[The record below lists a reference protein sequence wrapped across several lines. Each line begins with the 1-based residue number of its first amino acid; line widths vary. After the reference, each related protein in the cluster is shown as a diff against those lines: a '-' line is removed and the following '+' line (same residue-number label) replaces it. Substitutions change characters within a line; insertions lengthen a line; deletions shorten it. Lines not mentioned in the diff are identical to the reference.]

1 MITLEKAKR
10 ALVASEKKASELGI
24 AVTTFIVDD
33 HGVVLAVS
41 RMDGAILISP
51 TFASA
56 KAFTSATL
64 GAPTEGLGQY
74 AGEGKP
80 YFGFN
85 MLEGGK
91 MTAIAGGMPV
101 KMNGKVVG
109 GVGVGGSMDVSQD
122 AQCAQAAVAV
132 LEA

>member
-1 MITLEKAKR
+1 MITLEKAR
-10 ALVASEKKASELGI
+10 QALEASEQKAAELGI

-41 RMDGAILISP
+41 RMDGAIHVSP
-51 TFASA
+51 TFAYA
-56 KAFTSATL
+56 KAFTSANL

-85 MLEGGK
+85 MLNAGQ
-91 MTAIAGGMPV
+91 MTAIAGGFPV
-101 KMNGKVVG
+101 KVNGKVVG

-132 LEA
+132 LEG

>member
-1 MITLEKAKR
+1 M
-10 ALVASEKKASELGI
+10 
-24 AVTTFIVDD
+24 IVDD
-33 HGVVLAVS
+33 HGVVLASS
-41 RMDGAILISP
+41 RMDGAINLSP
-51 TFASA
+51 VFATA

-64 GAPTEGLGQY
+64 GSPTEGLGQY

-85 MLEGGK
+85 TLNAGQ
-91 MTAIAGGMPV
+91 MTAIAGGIPV
-101 KMNGKVVG
+101 KEGTKVVG

>member
-1 MITLEKAKR
+1 MTLAKAKQ
-10 ALVASEKKASELGI
+10 ALEASEKKAAELGV

-33 HGVVLAVS
+33 HGVVVAVS
-41 RMDGAILISP
+41 RMDGAINVSP
-51 TFASA
+51 TFANA

-85 MLEGGK
+85 MLNGGQ
-91 MTAIAGGMPV
+91 MTAIAGGYPV
-101 KMNGKVVG
+101 KVNGKVVG

-132 LEA
+132 LEG

>member
-1 MITLEKAKR
+1 MITLEKAKQ
-10 ALVASEKKASELGI
+10 ALEASEKKAAELGI
-24 AVTTFIVDD
+24 AITTFIVDD
-33 HGVVLAVS
+33 HGIVLAVS
-41 RMDGAILISP
+41 RMDGAIHVSP
-51 TFASA
+51 IFASA

-74 AGEGKP
+74 AGDGKP

-91 MTAIAGGMPV
+91 MTVIAGGLPV
-101 KMNGKVVG
+101 KIHGKVVG

-122 AQCAQAAVAV
+122 AQCAQAAVVA